1 MGSDIIGITYYR
13 KKTYRF
19 VQYKPRSY
27 IDGMA
32 SIDLPSVADEARVRP
47 LSQSWPLFVGVG
59 LGLALGSFEGAGVQA
74 IFPYVAGGLATSSD
88 HALWTL
94 TYFIVNWSLGIT
106 LMPWTTARFGMRR
119 VFLTATGVAAA
130 GSVISGMTHNLWIML
145 LSRTLEGLAAGL
157 LVPLSQSL
165 FLRHSPKS
173 KHALVTVFWSNAMLV
188 PFFFGPAIGGWL
200 ATGPGFRWIF
210 WLSLPLWLLAA
221 VLGGR
226 AIPADGGDPSLPAFD
241 LAGFVLLYAGL
252 MGLQITLDNG
262 EQYGWWHSPLILSSS
277 VFALIAFV
285 LFAWR
290 ESEAPYPLLR
300 FHYLRQRNYWL
311 GLSLL
316 CLGWAMFMGWA
327 AALPLWVEQNLGYNG
342 YWGSIVLVPI
352 AIGAIPVSMVMDRL
366 RSLVGLRRLATL
378 CFLLFAASYGNFTLS
393 PISSLGDTVLPM
405 LFMGLAVGSLFVPLT
420 LIMLS
425 EVPAAEIP
433 RAATTS
439 NFIRVFSANIGVSLI
454 SVYWTRGSAL
464 VATQMRDKIDPYTH
478 SIWPLWQ
485 LQHLLEVEAA
495 TLSMNN
501 LLRLCMWIALLA
513 ALAAYLFIIPPRSI
527 ARPDGPHDYVEEE
540 ELETAETPAGGELPA
555 STTS

>member
-1 MGSDIIGITYYR
+1 MPADADTSR
-13 KKTYRF
+13 
-19 VQYKPRSY
+19 
-27 IDGMA
+27 DGD
-32 SIDLPSVADEARVRP
+32 SIRP
-47 LSQSWPLFVGVG
+47 LSQSWPLFAGVG
-59 LGLALGSFEGAGVQA
+59 LGLALGSFEGASIQA

-119 VFLTATGVAAA
+119 VFLAATAIAAA
-130 GSVISGMTHNLWIML
+130 ATVLSGTTHNLWIML

-165 FLRHSPKS
+165 FLRHSPAS
-173 KHALVTVFWSNAMLV
+173 KHAMVTVFWSNAMLV

-210 WLSLPLWLLAA
+210 WSSLPLWLLAA
-221 VLGGR
+221 FLGAR
-226 AIPADGGDPSLPAFD
+226 AIPTERGDPTLPAFD
-241 LAGFVLLYAGL
+241 FSGFALLYAGL

-262 EQYGWWHSPLILSSS
+262 EQYGWWHSPLIIQSSL
-277 VFALIAFV
+277 FACIAFL

-290 ESEAPYPLLR
+290 ESEARHPLLR
-300 FHYLRQRNYWL
+300 FHYLRKRNYWL
-311 GLSLL
+311 GLLLL

-342 YWGSIVLVPI
+342 YWGSLVLVPI
-352 AIGAIPVSMVMDRL
+352 AIGAIPLSMIMDRL
-366 RSLVGLRRLATL
+366 RTLVGLRRLATL
-378 CFLLFAASYGNFTLS
+378 CFLLFAASYGSFKLS
-393 PISSLGDTVLPM
+393 PSSSLGDTILPM
-405 LFMGLAVGSLFVPLT
+405 LLMGLAVGSLFVPLT
-420 LIMLS
+420 LILLS

-464 VATQMRDKIDPYTH
+464 AAAQMRDRLDPYSHTA
-478 SIWPLWQ
+478 WPLWR
-485 LQHLLEVEAA
+485 LQHLLGVEAA

-513 ALAAYLFIIPPRSI
+513 ALAAYVFIIPPRSI
-527 ARPDGPHDYVEEE
+527 ARPDTPKSYVEEE
-540 ELETAETPAGGELPA
+540 ELETCSAKTRDLPA